1 MEALGVGDPPYI
13 GPYRLIGRLGG
24 GGMGQVYLARS
35 AGGRT
40 VAVKVVQAGYVQHPE
55 FRRRFAYEV
64 EAARKVGG
72 TWTAPVIDADTEAG
86 TPWVATRYVV
96 GPDLHTVVAGPHG
109 PLPEDSVR
117 VLANGLAHAL
127 RDIHAAGLI
136 HRDLKPSNV
145 LVTVDGPRVIDFGI
159 ARALDTMVEGI
170 RTRTGAVIGS
180 PGFMSPEQVRAQ
192 RLTPASDV
200 FCLGSVLAYAVS
212 GRTPFGQ
219 PDSELHVL
227 MFRVAEEEPDL
238 TGVPSGLRELVSDCL
253 AKDPARRPDVDEVL
267 RRTRAGTSP
276 WLPGELLAD
285 LGRRAAQL
293 LDTEGGHEPSAA
305 PAAPSAPASPPA
317 SAPAPASPPVVAAPS
332 SPTSVPVQPP
342 KAPPLADLP
351 PAAALLPTATATV
364 SPSSGTPAAP
374 PRPKRRR
381 GRTLTVALGGAAV
394 VAALGVTLAMNLP
407 GGSEG
412 DTGGATGG
420 STGTT
425 AKATASATGAT
436 ASATGGGNRPES
448 FDGVWETESTS
459 GKNAPYR
466 RIDLTGVD
474 TDYVNAGTA
483 TFTFRRQGKHCW
495 GTATVES
502 RGDDKVVLTTTTA
515 NYDPAGTTSE
525 PMCAGAGT
533 KYTVE
538 KRDGGLRW
546 TAYGYTADLE
556 RTTDQPTGSA
566 D

>member
-13 GPYRLIGRLGG
+13 GPYRLIGRLGA

-40 VAVKVVQAGYVQHPE
+40 VAVKVVQAGYAQQPE

-159 ARALDTMVEGI
+159 ARALDTVVEGI

-253 AKDPARRPDVDEVL
+253 AKDPSRRPAVDEVL

-305 PAAPSAPASPPA
+305 PAAPSTPASHPAPASPPA
-317 SAPAPASPPVVAAPS
+317 VAAPS
-332 SPTSVPVQPP
+332 SPTPVPAQPP
-342 KAPPLADLP
+342 KAPPLADQ

-381 GRTLTVALGGAAV
+381 GRTLSVALGGAAV

-407 GGSEG
+407 GGG
-412 DTGGATGG
+412 DTPT
-420 STGTT
+420 
-425 AKATASATGAT
+425 
-436 ASATGGGNRPES
+436 
-448 FDGVWETESTS
+448 FDGVWETKTVS
-459 GKNAPYR
+459 GTEDAYR
-466 RIDLTGVD
+466 RIELTGVD
-474 TDYVNAGTA
+474 AAHGAHTA
-483 TFTFRRQGKHCW
+483 TFTFREPGKHCW

-502 RGDDKVVLTTTTA
+502 RGDDKVVLTATTV
-515 NYDPAGTTSE
+515 NYDPAGMISD
-525 PMCAGAGT
+525 PMCAGSGT
-533 KYTVE
+533 QYTLE
-538 KRDGGLRW
+538 KMDGGLRW

-556 RTTDQPTGSA
+556 RRAAQPTGSA
-566 D
+566 G

>member
-13 GPYRLIGRLGG
+13 GPYRLIGRLGA

-40 VAVKVVQAGYVQHPE
+40 VAVKVVQAGYAQHPE

-86 TPWVATRYVV
+86 TPWVATGYVV

-238 TGVPSGLRELVSDCL
+238 TGVPPGLRELVSDCL
-253 AKDPARRPDVDEVL
+253 AKDPSRRPDVDEVL

-317 SAPAPASPPVVAAPS
+317 VAAPS
-332 SPTSVPVQPP
+332 SLTPVPDLPP
-342 KAPPLADLP
+342 KAPPLADL

-364 SPSSGTPAAP
+364 SPSSGTPAVP

-381 GRTLTVALGGAAV
+381 GRTLTVTLGGAAV

-407 GGSEG
+407 GGSAG

-425 AKATASATGAT
+425 AKATE
-436 ASATGGGNRPES
+436 SATGGGNRPAS

-466 RIDLTGVD
+466 RIELTGAD
-474 TDYVNAGTA
+474 ADYGAHTA
-483 TFTFRRQGKHCW
+483 TFTFRTQGKHCW

-515 NYDPAGTTSE
+515 NYDPAGTTAE

-556 RTTDQPTGSA
+556 RRTYQPTGSA